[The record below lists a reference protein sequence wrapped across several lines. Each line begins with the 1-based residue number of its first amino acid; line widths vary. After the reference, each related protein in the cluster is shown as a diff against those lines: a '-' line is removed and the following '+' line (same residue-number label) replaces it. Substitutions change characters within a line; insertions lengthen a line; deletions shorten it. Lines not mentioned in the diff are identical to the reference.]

1 MHPVLPA
8 YKFLPISGKYMAN
21 VLSGKGN
28 GAEKDEAWQWKKGND
43 GRRGAHEKTK
53 PQRELRDLEHDVAT
67 SPANL

>member
-1 MHPVLPA
+1 
-8 YKFLPISGKYMAN
+8 MAN

-53 PQRELRDLEHDVAT
+53 PHRELCDLEHDVAT